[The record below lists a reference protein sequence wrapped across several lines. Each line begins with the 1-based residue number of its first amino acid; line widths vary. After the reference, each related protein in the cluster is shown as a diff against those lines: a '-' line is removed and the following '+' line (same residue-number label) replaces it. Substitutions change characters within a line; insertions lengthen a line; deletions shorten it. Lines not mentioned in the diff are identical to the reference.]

1 MNMNY
6 LADYD
11 KTNPLSIEE
20 YAQRLIGKTFA
31 DVVMEDSGFLDE
43 VQESSSYIASHEDKK
58 YKGSLGTL
66 IEERFFHYA
75 ANSDSRPDFYE
86 AGVELKVSPYKI
98 NSKGAYVAKE
108 RMILTMIDYFSVVN
122 EEFEDSHMWK
132 KCRLILLIYYLY
144 KKEITNKLLY
154 QIDFAKLFTPP
165 EQDKRIIMKDF
176 YTIRDKI
183 AAGKAHEL
191 SEGDTLYLGA
201 ATKAQTSKD
210 RRKQP
215 NSTELAKPR
224 AFSFK
229 NTYMTY
235 VLNTYI
241 IPRTTTYESIVND
254 DIIDD
259 FESYVIGKLNKH
271 RNKSVAELCSE
282 YEVDI
287 TKKPKNLEALLAYK
301 MLGIK
306 GNKAEEFVKANI
318 VVKVIRIGKNNKIKE
333 NMSFPAFQFNELIK
347 ENWEDS
353 TFGNYLRDTRF
364 FFVVYKEDD
373 NGELHV
379 RGGQFW
385 NIPYEDLEIDVK
397 NVWEKTKRVI
407 SEGLIISE
415 VNGRRINNL
424 PKQKDNRVSHVRPH
438 AKNAE
443 DTYEL
448 PDGRRYT
455 KQCFWL
461 NNSYIYSQIDDA
473 LK

>member
-11 KTNPLSIEE
+11 KTNPQSIED
-20 YAQRLIGKTFA
+20 YAQKLIGKTFA

-98 NSKGAYVAKE
+98 NSKGDYVAKE
-108 RMILTMIDYFSVVN
+108 RMILTMIDYFSVIN

-144 KKEITNKLLY
+144 RKEITNKLLY

-210 RRKQP
+210 RRRQP

-241 IPRTTTYESIVND
+241 IPGTTTYESIVND

-271 RNKSVAELCSE
+271 RNKSVAELCSK

-397 NVWEKTKRVI
+397 NVWEETKRVI